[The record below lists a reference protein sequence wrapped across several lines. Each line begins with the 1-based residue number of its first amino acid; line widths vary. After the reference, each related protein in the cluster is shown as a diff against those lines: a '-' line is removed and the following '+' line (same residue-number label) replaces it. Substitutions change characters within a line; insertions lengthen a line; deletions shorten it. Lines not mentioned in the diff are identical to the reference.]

1 MPSFTANV
9 TVDGDVDAGTY
20 TMLVTQ
26 IELAEPPVEQP
37 PVTPPNEDS
46 WSQPEPPPEPSVR
59 PGSSGRTLVVGTAVR
74 AAGGIPGKPGAE
86 TTSYSTV
93 QEALDAAQDGDTVQ
107 VTTTAPK
114 PANGG
119 VSVAKSVRLFADP
132 GVRWDF
138 QGERL
143 AGGDKA
149 AIVPTNGAAVIIEG
163 FEISGCGMHKSGAD
177 LTSAI
182 RNDGA
187 NWITIKNCNL
197 HDNQNHIAA
206 ASANAMVEVIDCVLI
221 RGGLGD
227 GQSHNVYINQINQLT
242 MTRVNSTEPN
252 EGHALKCRAYRTIVN
267 GGYYAAKGGR
277 AIDCPNGGKL
287 TVAGAALD
295 KPADANNGTILG
307 YASENQD
314 SGVSTQNTLEGGTI
328 IKGRS
333 NCIIHTQAGVITF
346 APDIN
351 WQGDGNIHSEGSG
364 TVVGLPA

>member
-9 TVDGDVDAGTY
+9 TVDGDPSAGTY
-20 TMLVTQ
+20 RMSMTQ
-26 IELAEPPVEQP
+26 VSSNVPPGGQPPTEQP
-37 PVTPPNEDS
+37 PDDS
-46 WSQPEPPPEPSVR
+46 WSQPEPPPEPSVQ
-59 PGSSGRTLVVGTAVR
+59 PGSSGRILMVGTASR
-74 AAGGIPGKPGAE
+74 AAGGTPGKPGA
-86 TTSYSTV
+86 TATYSTV
-93 QEALDAAQDGDTVQ
+93 QEALDAAQDGDTIQ
-107 VTTTAPK
+107 VLTSAPK
-114 PANGG
+114 PTNGG
-119 VSVAKSVRLFADP
+119 VSINKSVKLLADP

-163 FEISGCGMHKSGAD
+163 FEISGCGMHKPGAD

-182 RNDGA
+182 RDDGA
-187 NWITIKNCNL
+187 NWVTIKNCNL

-206 ASANAMVEVIDCVLI
+206 ASSNAMIEVIDCSLI

-227 GQSHNVYINQINQLT
+227 GQSHNVYINQINQFT
-242 MTRVNSTEPN
+242 MTNVNSTEPN
-252 EGHALKCRAYRTIVN
+252 EGHALKCRAFRTIVN

-287 TVAGAALD
+287 TVTGATLD

-314 SGVSTQNTLEGGTI
+314 SGVSTGNTLESCTI

-333 NCIIHTQAGVITF
+333 NCIIHTQAGAITF
-346 APDIN
+346 ASDTN
-351 WQGDGNIHSEGSG
+351 WQGDGQIHAEGAG
-364 TVVGLPA
+364 TVAGLP